1 MNLEIRK
8 EEVLY
13 QNLVPEADKIFAA
26 FIDNFGCGG
35 ICANTISKLKR
46 ETVYQPNLKNSGRR
60 DTEAIVM
67 SGRILKRRSLR
78 RSLHFRR
85 ICLSALWVEARKF
98 ALTIARVV

>member
-35 ICANTISKLKR
+35 ICANTVSKLKR
-46 ETVYQPNLKNSGRR
+46 
-60 DTEAIVM
+60 
-67 SGRILKRRSLR
+67 
-78 RSLHFRR
+78 
-85 ICLSALWVEARKF
+85 
-98 ALTIARVV
+98 

>member
-26 FIDNFGCGG
+26 FIDNFGG

-46 ETVYQPNLKNSGRR
+46 
-60 DTEAIVM
+60 
-67 SGRILKRRSLR
+67 
-78 RSLHFRR
+78 
-85 ICLSALWVEARKF
+85 
-98 ALTIARVV
+98 